1 MKRILISANPDL
13 NFIDGSSIW
22 LQTISLVCASAYN
35 VKVDLIAKSPIERHE
50 LFQPLEDNEN
60 INIIDG
66 TKPTFWAGNTTAR
79 LTQYQLAQLAV
90 QHDQKICYDV
100 VIVRGLEI
108 AKQLIDSPETL
119 SKCWIY
125 LTDIPQKI
133 ELFEQ
138 ALIEQLTKIA
148 MGCEK
153 VLCQTNE
160 FMQLWQEVIPELP
173 SSKIGIYSPVIPDF
187 DPGSFAPI
195 SERTPKAVYAGK
207 YTQDWMTFEMVDLW
221 PNLSD
226 ELDDAE
232 LIMIGDKI
240 HKDASQENYQEVM
253 QTALETTQGV
263 TWLGALS
270 RENVQKQLQHARVG
284 LSWRAGALDDS
295 IEYSTKIL
303 EYGGAGCSV
312 ILNRNALHER
322 MLGEDYPLF
331 ANTEQEYIKQ
341 VQLALTNDE
350 IAELSANRISNFAL
364 QHTFSERI
372 SIVENWL
379 SSSPQK
385 SPKIKSG
392 KTTVL
397 IAGHDLKFVTLLQAK
412 LEATGEFEFIIDQ
425 WQGHNKHDIVKSMAL
440 IGQADVIF
448 CEWCLGNLQWYSHHK
463 LPWQKLIA
471 RFHLQERELPYVAE
485 SSWAAIDHISY
496 VSEFIRREGQKTF
509 GFPFEKTSVIPN
521 LLDDDKFFP
530 KKKTGEA
537 KYTLG
542 LIGSAPARKRLDKA
556 IDLLEALLEK
566 DSRYILRVKGK
577 NPLDYGWLL
586 KRDDELEYYTK
597 IFERINSSPKL
608 RHKVI
613 FDPPGDDIND
623 WFSMVGF
630 ILSPSDFESFHM
642 AIGEGMLTGTHPII
656 WDWDGASEIWGKEV
670 VISGVE
676 QAMDKILCIEESQ
689 YKEAK
694 ACREYIVNLHSSSE
708 CVKQWKKV
716 IAS

>member
-1 MKRILISANPDL
+1 
-13 NFIDGSSIW
+13 
-22 LQTISLVCASAYN
+22 
-35 VKVDLIAKSPIERHE
+35 
-50 LFQPLEDNEN
+50 
-60 INIIDG
+60 
-66 TKPTFWAGNTTAR
+66 
-79 LTQYQLAQLAV
+79 
-90 QHDQKICYDV
+90 
-100 VIVRGLEI
+100 
-108 AKQLIDSPETL
+108 
-119 SKCWIY
+119 
-125 LTDIPQKI
+125 
-133 ELFEQ
+133 
-138 ALIEQLTKIA
+138 
-148 MGCEK
+148 
-153 VLCQTNE
+153 
-160 FMQLWQEVIPELP
+160 
-173 SSKIGIYSPVIPDF
+173 
-187 DPGSFAPI
+187 
-195 SERTPKAVYAGK
+195 
-207 YTQDWMTFEMVDLW
+207 
-221 PNLSD
+221 
-226 ELDDAE
+226 
-232 LIMIGDKI
+232 
-240 HKDASQENYQEVM
+240 
-253 QTALETTQGV
+253 
-263 TWLGALS
+263 
-270 RENVQKQLQHARVG
+270 
-284 LSWRAGALDDS
+284 
-295 IEYSTKIL
+295 
-303 EYGGAGCSV
+303 
-312 ILNRNALHER
+312 
-322 MLGEDYPLF
+322 
-331 ANTEQEYIKQ
+331 
-341 VQLALTNDE
+341 
-350 IAELSANRISNFAL
+350 
-364 QHTFSERI
+364 
-372 SIVENWL
+372 
-379 SSSPQK
+379 
-385 SPKIKSG
+385 
-392 KTTVL
+392 
-397 IAGHDLKFVTLLQAK
+397 
-412 LEATGEFEFIIDQ
+412 
-425 WQGHNKHDIVKSMAL
+425 
-440 IGQADVIF
+440 
-448 CEWCLGNLQWYSHHK
+448 